1 MLAAFMT
8 QLPLSSPPIK
18 QTPFIAIPDV
28 TPQPAIV
35 TEVETVL
42 GGMKVDS
49 THRSV
54 NE

>member
-1 MLAAFMT
+1 MLAAFTT
-8 QLPLSSPPIK
+8 QLPLSSPPIM

-28 TPQPAIV
+28 NPEPALV
-35 TEVETVL
+35 TEVETVF

-54 NE
+54 NQ